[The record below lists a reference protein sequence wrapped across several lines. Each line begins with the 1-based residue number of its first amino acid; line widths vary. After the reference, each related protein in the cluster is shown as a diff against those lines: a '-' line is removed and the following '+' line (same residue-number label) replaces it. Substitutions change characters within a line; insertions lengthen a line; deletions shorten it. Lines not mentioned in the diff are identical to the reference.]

1 MSGLTRDMDYY
12 VAPPEPPPS
21 RRPPLIEVGPL
32 GWMRAN
38 LFSSKVNSVATVVT
52 AAFVV
57 WFVWVFLSWSVRSAQ
72 WGVIYNNLR
81 LVTSGLYD
89 RREIWRMELVAGIL
103 VFLSGLGFGVWG
115 RLSRSSFVVV
125 LAVLAILVVVPVIGA
140 QIPQPTIYVLVEPKR
155 QPADFVFVGLKG
167 QEVSF
172 TFDPLTDLQ
181 DAEERLVG
189 FVENQS
195 RTEWSIQAYNALAG
209 ELSLSDYNLAV
220 TVRLLSGNGKVIPP
234 DQGSALGEFRGNPA
248 GGTLRYVLPADD
260 WYVLEVRRDD
270 AANGGVNENRG
281 YAWLR
286 IHGVEIFPS
295 QEAAAQQR
303 AEQYGPPPAPARA
316 LFAEETA
323 YRFEGARTFGEFIS
337 LQVRP
342 FFNHIALPCVV
353 GTALFFNGWVIGA
366 LGKRERTVRR
376 AALVGWVLAIPVILI
391 LLHGFEGSRVL
402 PVVPTS
408 VWGGLLLTILLTVVG
423 ITASFP
429 LGVALALGRRSN
441 LPAIK
446 WTCTL
451 FIETVRGVPLITILF
466 MAKQIV
472 PFFSSALSGT
482 DLTVRMMIGLTL
494 FSAAYLAENVRGGLQ
509 IIPHGQIEAAR
520 ALGLNPLLTTTFI
533 VLPQA
538 LRAVI
543 PAIVGQF
550 ISLFKDTSLVAVVGL
565 FELVGIV
572 DRIVSG
578 QAIYRPYQREAYI
591 VIAIIYF
598 VISYAMSDVSR
609 RLEQSGAGT
618 VRHL

>member
-1 MSGLTRDMDYY
+1 MSYPARNTDFY

-21 RRPPLIEVGPL
+21 RRPPITEVGPL

-38 LFSSKVNSVATVVT
+38 LFSSKTNSVATVVT
-52 AAFVV
+52 AAFIA
-57 WFVWVFLSWSVRSAQ
+57 WFLWAFLSWSVRSAQ

-103 VFLSGLGFGVWG
+103 VFLSGLGFGIWG
-115 RLSRSSFVVV
+115 RLPRSTFIAVVVV
-125 LAVLAILVVVPVIGA
+125 LAVLVVVPVIGA
-140 QIPQPTIYVLVEPKR
+140 QLPQPTIYVLVEPR
-155 QPADFVFVGLKG
+155 REPASFVFVGLKD
-167 QEVSF
+167 QQVSF
-172 TFDPLTDLQ
+172 TFDPLTDLA
-181 DAEERLVG
+181 DAEEKLVG

-195 RTEWSIQAYNALAG
+195 RTEWSTQAFKARQG
-209 ELSLSDYNLAV
+209 ELDLSQYNLSV
-220 TVRLLSGNGKVIPP
+220 SVRLLDGNGKVVIPTE
-234 DQGSALGEFRGNPA
+234 GSPGGEFVADPA
-248 GGTLRYVLPADD
+248 GGTLSYVLPADD
-260 WYVLEVRRDD
+260 WYVLEVQRDD
-270 AANGGVNENRG
+270 EINGGVNGNQG

-286 IHGVEIFPS
+286 IRGVEIFPS
-295 QEAAAQQR
+295 QEAAALQR
-303 AEQYGPPPAPARA
+303 IEQYGEPPTVERA
-316 LFAEETA
+316 LFAEEAA
-323 YRFEGARTFGEFIS
+323 YRFDGSRTVSEFIS

-342 FFNHIALPCVV
+342 FFNHIAMPCLV
-353 GTALFFNGWVIGA
+353 GAALFFNAWVIGT
-366 LGKRERTVRR
+366 LGRREKLVRR
-376 AALVGWVLAIPVILI
+376 AALAGWLLAAPVIVI
-391 LLHGFEGSRVL
+391 LLRGFEGSRIL
-402 PVVPTS
+402 PLVPTS

-429 LGVALALGRRSN
+429 LGVLLALGRRSE

-472 PFFSSALSGT
+472 PFFAEALSNM
-482 DLTVRMMIGLTL
+482 DLTVRMMVGVTL

-520 ALGLNPLLTTTFI
+520 ALGLNPFLTTTFI

-618 VRHL
+618 LRRL

>member
-1 MSGLTRDMDYY
+1 MSGLAKDRDFY

-21 RRPPLIEVGPL
+21 RRPPITEVGPL

-38 LFSSKVNSVATVVT
+38 LFSSKVNSVATVIT
-52 AAFVV
+52 AALIV
-57 WFVWVFLSWSVRSAQ
+57 WFLWVFLSWTVRSAQ

-81 LVTSGLYD
+81 LLTSGLYD
-89 RREIWRMELVAGIL
+89 RREIWRMELTAGIL

-115 RLSRSSFVVV
+115 RLPRSTFLVV
-125 LAVLAILVVVPVIGA
+125 LFVLAMLVVVPVIGA
-140 QIPQPTIYVLVEPKR
+140 QVPQPTIYVLVEPQR
-155 QPADFVFVGLKG
+155 EPASFVFVGLKG

-172 TFDPLTDLQ
+172 TFDPLTDLA

-195 RTEWSIQAYNALAG
+195 RTEWSTQAFKARAG
-209 ELSLSDYNLAV
+209 EVDLSQYNLSV
-220 TVRLLSGNGKVIPP
+220 SMRLLDGDGKVVPP
-234 DQGSALGEFRGNPA
+234 APGSASGQFIADPA
-248 GGTLRYVLPADD
+248 GGTLKYVLPADD
-260 WYVLEVRRDD
+260 WYVLEMRRDD
-270 AANGGVNENRG
+270 SVNGGAGDNQG

-286 IHGVEIFPS
+286 IRGVEIFPS

-303 AEQYGPPPAPARA
+303 IEQYGPLPSVQRA
-316 LFAEETA
+316 LLAEEAA
-323 YRFEGARTFGEFIS
+323 YRFEGSRTFSEFIS

-342 FFNHIALPCVV
+342 FFSHIALPCLV
-353 GTALFFNGWVIGA
+353 GAALFFDAWVIGT
-366 LGKRERTVRR
+366 LGKREKWVRR
-376 AALVGWVLAIPVILI
+376 AALTGWILAAPVILI
-391 LLHGFEGSRVL
+391 LLRGFEGSRVL
-402 PVVPTS
+402 PLVPTS

-429 LGVALALGRRSN
+429 LGVLLALGRRSE

-451 FIETVRGVPLITILF
+451 FIESVRGVPLITILF

-472 PFFSSALSGT
+472 PFFATALSNM
-482 DLTVRMMIGLTL
+482 DLTVRMMVGVTL

-609 RLEQSGAGT
+609 RLEQSGAGSI
-618 VRHL
+618 RRL